1 MNDSEEF
8 KPSLKQINEDIRPT
22 WEDIKK
28 QSEVLVYSQDMFFL
42 MTRAVNRNDDIAIQ
56 HVKLQYFYFYQVLEK
71 FSF

>member
-28 QSEVLVYSQDMFFL
+28 QSEVLV
-42 MTRAVNRNDDIAIQ
+42 N
-56 HVKLQYFYFYQVLEK
+56 KLGCPRSCLLYT
-71 FSF
+71 SPSPRD

>member
-28 QSEVLVYSQDMFFL
+28 QSEVLVNKLGCPRSFVGGML
-42 MTRAVNRNDDIAIQ
+42 HAIAQKKHFPLITKS
-56 HVKLQYFYFYQVLEK
+56 KLVPCFRC
-71 FSF
+71 

>member
-28 QSEVLVYSQDMFFL
+28 QSEVLVNQTWL
-42 MTRAVNRNDDIAIQ
+42 P
-56 HVKLQYFYFYQVLEK
+56 
-71 FSF
+71 

>member
-28 QSEVLVYSQDMFFL
+28 QSEVSHNKLVCPISFVGCKLHAIASDFSDMK
-42 MTRAVNRNDDIAIQ
+42 TW
-56 HVKLQYFYFYQVLEK
+56 E
-71 FSF
+71 